1 MARERGLSAAPVLLG
16 LLLPGPKH
24 GYELHQEFA
33 ESLGAVWQVGLS
45 QMYAHLK
52 ALEDGGLVTRQT
64 EVQGNRPPRKVYS
77 ITDRGREYFLQWL
90 HEPTP
95 HIRGIRLEFLSR
107 LFLFHRLG
115 LPGPHD
121 LIERQK
127 ALCQARAEALSRL
140 ASETADPFLRL
151 VHQFR
156 RGQVEAVIRWLDTCQ
171 ETYDSD

>member
-1 MARERGLSAAPVLLG
+1 MPREGTQSVGPVLLG

-24 GYELHQEFA
+24 GYELHQEFT

-52 ALEDGGLVTRQT
+52 ALENDGLVTCQT
-64 EVQGNRPPRKVYS
+64 EVQANRPPRKIYS
-77 ITDRGREYFLQWL
+77 ITDEGRGHFLRWL

-95 HIRGIRLEFLSR
+95 QIRGIRLEFLSR
-107 LFLFHRLG
+107 LFLFRRLG
-115 LPGPHD
+115 LPGLRD
-121 LIERQK
+121 LIDRQK

-140 ASETADPFLRL
+140 ADDTDDPFLRL
-151 VHQFR
+151 VHRFR
-156 RGQVEAVIRWLDTCQ
+156 MGQVEAIIHWLDTCR